1 MGESL
6 TAKNGEANTIMEQG
20 AVFHINDASVN
31 KQRSALKNIENL
43 RAEMPDIPIELV
55 VQGEAITMVVD
66 RETALKPEL
75 ETLPQEGVTVAVCRN
90 TMRGKGISS
99 EQLILGVEIVPSAVG
114 ELVRRQ
120 KQGMAYIKP

>member
-1 MGESL
+1 
-6 TAKNGEANTIMEQG
+6 MEQG

-31 KQRSALKNIENL
+31 KQRSALKNMENL

-75 ETLPQEGVTVAVCRN
+75 ETLLQEGVTVAVCRN